1 MKTDSQ
7 TPDHEELK
15 ALLAKSFHS
24 EEADNVPP
32 LPDALRDRIQD
43 QYGKAKAKSPART
56 ASEEHS
62 ESIFAKISRLFAQPA
77 FGGAAAAL
85 VLIAVA
91 AFFLIPKDDP
101 TIPDGP
107 RGATAYNGVTIVL
120 FGCDADQAEAIKKQL
135 DPESAKILT
144 NLSGEPSGEGR
155 TIIIDGKDGEIEGYT
170 SHDAEAIIVALP
182 DSPAQIADA
191 IAKMLLELRAATK
204 ADPTGQ

>member
-43 QYGKAKAKSPART
+43 QYGKAKAPART

-120 FGCDADQAEAIKKQL
+120 YGFDADQAEAIKKQL
-135 DPESAKILT
+135 DPRGILNPGKIF
-144 NLSGEPSGEGR
+144 P
-155 TIIIDGKDGEIEGYT
+155 DGKKHT
-170 SHDAEAIIVALP
+170 PHAHP
-182 DSPAQIADA
+182 PAHGMPA
-191 IAKMLLELRAATK
+191 
-204 ADPTGQ
+204 